1 MTKQELTTEI
11 MENDELFHRWLY
23 GELYDALKEA
33 GFFEQLEKEMKEM
46 KEWEQIVLYGTGE
59 GEPVGILSGT
69 TLVKKASRND

>member
-1 MTKQELTTEI
+1 MAKQELTTEI

>member
-23 GELYDALKEA
+23 GELYDALEEA
-33 GFFEQLEKEMKEM
+33 GFFEQLEKEM

-69 TLVKKASRND
+69 TLVKKASEG

>member
-69 TLVKKASRND
+69 TLVKKASEG

>member
-1 MTKQELTTEI
+1 MTEQELTTEI

-23 GELYDALKEA
+23 GELYDALKEV
-33 GFFEQLEKEMKEM
+33 GFFEQLEKEM

>member
-33 GFFEQLEKEMKEM
+33 GFFEQLEKEMKE
-46 KEWEQIVLYGTGE
+46 WEQIVLYGTGE